1 MKNSTAKRQIS
12 LKLMSKVLY
21 FLLVFA
27 PLINYSQTV
36 DELLKSGDPAGGFT
50 PYLRIGIKVDVSS
63 IQIEGDADVF
73 NKNGKK
79 VAKIQGSYQVTTDNR
94 SIKVGN
100 RKISSD
106 MVRFSPQL
114 MMIKVGKKMFRGDIE
129 VHAANGKLTVVN
141 DLFIEDYV
149 RGVINKEAIPSW
161 PIEAKKTQAVLA
173 RTFAVYQKMFNPR
186 SKLFDLAPSVLDQVY
201 GGLNKEDVTSN
212 KAVDQ
217 TKGEVITVG
226 NHPAQIFFHSTCG
239 GQTASAEEVWG
250 KEMSHLQSVKCAYC
264 KKSSLYRW
272 KRKIPSSEISEKLKK
287 AGYKVRKS
295 GKIKVSIGKLR
306 VNNVIVDGVSIPVN
320 KFRAA
325 LGFSKIWSNDFEV
338 RKSGGNYIFEGKGA
352 GHGVGVCQ
360 WGMAGMA
367 GKGKKYREILKYYLK
382 GIEIRKMY

>member
-1 MKNSTAKRQIS
+1 
-12 LKLMSKVLY
+12 MSRA
-21 FLLVFA
+21 LLLLLFF
-27 PLINYSQTV
+27 PFILNSQTV
-36 DELLKSGDPAGGFT
+36 EDLLKSDDPAGGFS
-50 PYLRIGIKVDVSS
+50 PYLRIGIKVDVGSV
-63 IQIEGDADVF
+63 QIEGDADVF
-73 NKNGKK
+73 DEKGQK
-79 VAKIQGSYQVTTDNR
+79 VARIQGSYKIT
-94 SIKVGN
+94 SEKGKIKVGSKTIN
-100 RKISSD
+100 SRMI
-106 MVRFSPQL
+106 RFSPQL

-161 PIEAKKTQAVLA
+161 PVEAKKTQAVLA

-239 GQTASAEEVWG
+239 GQTASAQEVWG
-250 KEMSHLQSVKCAYC
+250 KEMSHLQPVKCPYC

-272 KRKIPSSEISEKLKK
+272 KRALESTDIARKLKS
-287 AGYKVRKS
+287 AGYKVSRAK
-295 GKIKVSIGKLR
+295 KIKVVRGDTR
-306 VNNVIVDGVSIPVN
+306 VKSVVVDGITIPVN

-325 LGFSKIWSNDFEV
+325 VGYSAIWSNDFKV
-338 RKSGGNYIFEGKGA
+338 RKSGRNYIFEGKGA

-367 GKGKKYREILKYYLK
+367 EKGKKYRTILKYYLK